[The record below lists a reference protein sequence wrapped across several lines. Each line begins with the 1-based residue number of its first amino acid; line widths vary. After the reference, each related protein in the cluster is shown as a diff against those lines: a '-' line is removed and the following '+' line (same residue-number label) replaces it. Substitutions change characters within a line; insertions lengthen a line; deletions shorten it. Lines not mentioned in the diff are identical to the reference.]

1 MNKKQRKLLS
11 LLITGTLILSM
22 FSSISFPKPA
32 AAEVQTEETL
42 SFDQSA
48 WTYKD
53 KTDDDENKIE
63 GQVEITGFQDP
74 QQTWNWDDDKQY
86 CLKFPDTLD
95 GKTVTSINLT
105 SAHAYRYIV
114 SVDIPSTVTEVS
126 LNNSDDNGLT
136 SLKHIELPDS
146 VTYFGGCQSNSD
158 LESVKLSKG
167 LQEIGEDAF
176 YECTNLQSIDIPEGT
191 KSIGRYAF
199 YGCTSLKSIR
209 IPKSLTKIES
219 EETVF
224 ADCRSLEKFE
234 VEEGNPVFYTRN
246 DALYE
251 NCTRYDYVDTG
262 KFDEDGDPVYD
273 EIEKEVSSLISYPA
287 GKKGT
292 FTLGKDEDIQTPA
305 TAFLNASG
313 LTAIYVD
320 KDNSYYTSIDGVLYN
335 KNLTTLEVC
344 PAGKTGEVKV
354 AEGTELLQT
363 NAFSMSHI
371 SSLKLSDSVK
381 YSGYYQFYLSTDTL
395 KSLYI
400 GKSYEDPIY
409 YFDMEDMPN
418 LTSVEVS
425 DDNAKYASIDNIIY
439 TKDMTELLK
448 IPGGY
453 QGKLTIPDSV
463 KEINSQGGA
472 ATITELRLGAG
483 LERRLVNED
492 EDDNIDGTDYD
503 NLPDNYY
510 ITIPNV
516 SFINTQKY
524 SVSDAN
530 PYVTAVDGV
539 LYSADMK
546 YLIAVPRKPL
556 TDLVISDKCVCING
570 SAFSNCEYKTITIP
584 KSVKNIW
591 VSISRDEDEE
601 QPLQTI
607 YGYKGTAAETFAQ
620 ENNINF
626 VALDDSVV
634 TPSPSADA
642 EVSPTPSEDVSV
654 VTPSPSADAKV
665 SPTPSEDVSVVTPR
679 PSADAEISPTPSE
692 DVSIVTPS
700 PSADAEVT
708 PTPSG
713 ATSVP
718 AQTIYTVTGAFTG
731 WGGPNAY
738 PSSALHEQG
747 SSENNYCAETNITIS
762 EGYGCGLE
770 LMNPYNDKFTGSA
783 DDMSSIIKTMKHP
796 VIRVTLKNKTAASA
810 WNWNTELTLPDGEAI
825 ALTPSYLKSGYFAI
839 FGNDDTI
846 TKVELYDDPDA
857 VTETEAPTTKPTN
870 TPTITPTEIPTTKP
884 SETPIPTTDP
894 VKTKDPVLNP
904 TQTPTGS
911 NAPSQSPDSGIS
923 PSPSGS
929 ALPDANASASPDTTK
944 NPSYSSNNSSRYQRP
959 ATPAKGAIK
968 KIKTKRNGV
977 TIVKIKNIWVADY
990 YEVQYSTKKKFS
1002 GKHTT
1007 ICYGTSNTLYLKSRK
1022 TYYIRVRAVRNGNY
1036 ATSYRYV
1043 KGNWSKIK
1051 KVRTK

>member
-1 MNKKQRKLLS
+1 MNRKRRKLLS
-11 LLITGTLILSM
+11 LLLAGALIISM
-22 FSSISFPKPA
+22 CPDVSFSKPTSA
-32 AAEVQTEETL
+32 TDQTELNL
-42 SFDQSA
+42 SFDESV

-53 KTDDDENKIE
+53 ATDDDENKIE
-63 GQVEITGFQDP
+63 GAVEITGFNDP
-74 QQTWNWDDDKQY
+74 LQAWDGKEY
-86 CLKFPDTLD
+86 CLQFPDTLA
-95 GKTVTSINLT
+95 GKTVTRINLHNVHT
-105 SAHAYRYIV
+105 HRNIV
-114 SVDIPSTVTEVS
+114 SVNIPATVTTVF
-126 LNNSDDNGLT
+126 LNDHDGRGLNY
-136 SLKHIELPDS
+136 LKHVELPDS
-146 VTYFGGCQSNSD
+146 VIGIGGCTSNSD
-158 LESVKLSKG
+158 LEYINLPKG
-167 LQEIGEDAF
+167 LQWIAEDAF
-176 YECTNLQSIDIPEGT
+176 SGCTSLQNIDIPEGT
-191 KSIGRYAF
+191 QYIGEYAF

-209 IPKSLTKIES
+209 LPKSLTEIYS

-234 VEEGNPVFYTRN
+234 VADGNPVFYTRN
-246 DALYE
+246 DALYQDY
-251 NCTRYDYVDTG
+251 TYYDEVDTG
-262 KFDEDGDPVYD
+262 KLDEDGDPIYD
-273 EIEKEVSSLISYPA
+273 EIEKKVPGLISYPA

-292 FTLGKDEDIQTPA
+292 FTLGKDETIYVCA

-313 LTAIYVD
+313 LTAINVD
-320 KDNSYYTSIDGVLYN
+320 KDNPYYTSIDGVLYN
-335 KNLTTLEVC
+335 KDLSILEVC
-344 PAGKTGEVKV
+344 PAGKTGEVDI
-354 AEGTELLQT
+354 AEGTELIQT

-381 YSGYYQFYLSTDTL
+381 YAGGYQFYLSLNTL

-400 GKSYEDPIY
+400 GKSYEDSIDIFPI
-409 YFDMEDMPN
+409 EQMPN
-418 LTSVEVS
+418 ITSVEIS
-425 DDNAKYASIDNIIY
+425 DDNANYTSIDNIVY
-439 TKDMTELLK
+439 TKDMTALLS
-448 IPGGY
+448 IAGSFR
-453 QGKLTIPDSV
+453 GKLVVPDSV
-463 KEINSQGGA
+463 TSIESVDCVCK
-472 ATITELRLGAG
+472 ITELRIGAG
-483 LERRLVNED
+483 LKRSIYCD
-492 EDDNIDGTDYD
+492 SDDDDNNNGTLDYD
-503 NLPDNYY
+503 NLPDGYF

-516 SFINTQKY
+516 PKLNVEKY
-524 SVSDAN
+524 SVSDDN
-530 PYVTAVDGV
+530 PYFTAVDGV

-546 YLIAVPRKPL
+546 YLIAVPKNPSAN
-556 TDLVISDKCVCING
+556 LVISDQCICIDED
-570 SAFSNCEYKTITIP
+570 AFYNNVYKTITIP
-584 KSVKNIW
+584 KSVRKIW
-591 VSISRDEDEE
+591 TYISNYNDDETF
-601 QPLQTI
+601 PLQTI
-607 YGYKGTAAETFAQ
+607 YGYKGTEAETFAK
-620 ENNINF
+620 EYGINF
-626 VALDDSVV
+626 VSLDNTTIS
-634 TPSPSADA
+634 PSP
-642 EVSPTPSEDVSV
+642 VVPTPSSS
-654 VTPSPSADAKV
+654 TN
-665 SPTPSEDVSVVTPR
+665 
-679 PSADAEISPTPSE
+679 
-692 DVSIVTPS
+692 
-700 PSADAEVT
+700 VT
-708 PTPSG
+708 PTPSD
-713 ATSVP
+713 ASNITPRPSDSADITPKPSDASNITPTPSDSADVAPTPSDSSDTTPVP
-718 AQTIYTVTGAFTG
+718 AQTIYTVTGSYTG
-731 WGGPNAY
+731 WGGPDAY

-747 SSENNYCAETNITIS
+747 SSENNYCTETNITIS

-770 LMNPYNDKFTGSA
+770 LMNPYNDQFTGSA
-783 DDMSSIIKTMKHP
+783 EDMSSIVKTMKHP
-796 VIRVTLKNKTAASA
+796 VIRVTLKNKTYASA
-810 WNWNTELTLPDGEAI
+810 WNWHTELTLPNGEAI

-990 YEVQYSTKKKFS
+990 YEVQYSTKKNFS

>member
-11 LLITGTLILSM
+11 LLITGALILSM
-22 FSSISFPKPA
+22 SSSISFPKPA

-167 LQEIGEDAF
+167 LQEIGEYAF

-199 YGCTSLKSIR
+199 YGCTSLKSIWF
-209 IPKSLTKIES
+209 PKSLTKIES

-292 FTLGKDEDIQTPA
+292 FTLGKDEDIHTPA

-335 KNLTTLEVC
+335 KDLTTLEVC

-400 GKSYEDPIY
+400 GKSYEDSIY

-607 YGYKGTAAETFAQ
+607 YGYKGTAAEKFAQ

-626 VALDDSVV
+626 VTLDDTVV

-642 EVSPTPSEDVSV
+642 EISPTPSEDVSV
-654 VTPSPSADAKV
+654 VTPSPSA
-665 SPTPSEDVSVVTPR
+665 
-679 PSADAEISPTPSE
+679 SAEVSPTPSE

-708 PTPSG
+708 PTPPG

-747 SSENNYCAETNITIS
+747 SNENNYCAETNITIS

-796 VIRVTLKNKTAASA
+796 VIRVTLKNKTVASA
-810 WNWNTELTLPDGEAI
+810 WNWKTELTLPDGEAV
-825 ALTPSYLKSGYFAI
+825 ALTSSYLASGYFAV

-846 TKVELYDDPDA
+846 TKVEIYDDPNA
-857 VTETEAPTTKPTN
+857 ATETDAPATQ
-870 TPTITPTEIPTTKP
+870 PTIEPTKAPIAEP
-884 SETPIPTTDP
+884 SETPTSTKAPTT
-894 VKTKDPVLNP
+894 NP
-904 TQTPTGS
+904 TQTPEGS
-911 NAPSQSPDSGIS
+911 AVPSQSPDPSIS
-923 PSPSGS
+923 P
-929 ALPDANASASPDTTK
+929 LPAGSASPAADASAAPATTEK
-944 NPSYSSNNSSRYQRP
+944 TSGSFNSFVNDQRP
-959 ATPAKGAIK
+959 AKPAKGVIK
-968 KIKTKRNGV
+968 KIKKKKNGV
-977 TIVKIKNIWVADY
+977 TIVKIKNNWIAEY
-990 YEVQYSTKKKFS
+990 YEIQYSTKRNFS

-1007 ICYGTSNTLYLKSRK
+1007 ICYGTSETLYLKRRK
-1022 TYYIRVRAVRNGNY
+1022 TYYVRVRAVRAGNY

-1043 KGNWSKIK
+1043 KGSWSKTK

>member
-11 LLITGTLILSM
+11 LLITGALILSM

-32 AAEVQTEETL
+32 AAEVQTEKTL

-191 KSIGRYAF
+191 KSIARYAF
-199 YGCTSLKSIR
+199 YGCTSLKSIWF
-209 IPKSLTKIES
+209 PKSLTKIES

-292 FTLGKDEDIQTPA
+292 FTLGKDEDIHTPA

-400 GKSYEDPIY
+400 GKSYEDSIY
-409 YFDMEDMPN
+409 CFDMEDMPN
-418 LTSVEVS
+418 LTSVKVS

-463 KEINSQGGA
+463 KEINSQGGT

-607 YGYKGTAAETFAQ
+607 YGYKGTAAEKFAQ

-626 VALDDSVV
+626 VTLDDTVV

-642 EVSPTPSEDVSV
+642 EISPTPSEDVSV
-654 VTPSPSADAKV
+654 VTPSPSA
-665 SPTPSEDVSVVTPR
+665 
-679 PSADAEISPTPSE
+679 SAEVSPTPSE

-713 ATSVP
+713 TTSVP

-747 SSENNYCAETNITIS
+747 SNENNYCAETNITIS

-796 VIRVTLKNKTAASA
+796 VIRVTLKNKTVASA
-810 WNWNTELTLPDGEAI
+810 WNWNTELTLPDGEAV
-825 ALTPSYLKSGYFAI
+825 ALTSSYLASGYFAV

-846 TKVELYDDPDA
+846 TKVEIYDDPNA
-857 VTETEAPTTKPTN
+857 VTETDAPATQPTIKPTKA
-870 TPTITPTEIPTTKP
+870 PITEP
-884 SETPIPTTDP
+884 SETPTSTKAPTT
-894 VKTKDPVLNP
+894 NP
-904 TQTPTGS
+904 TQTPEGS
-911 NAPSQSPDSGIS
+911 AVPSQSPDPSIS
-923 PSPSGS
+923 P
-929 ALPDANASASPDTTK
+929 LPAGSASPAADASAAPAATEKT
-944 NPSYSSNNSSRYQRP
+944 SGSFNSFVNDQRP
-959 ATPAKGAIK
+959 AKPAKGVIK
-968 KIKTKRNGV
+968 KIKKKKNGV
-977 TIVKIKNIWVADY
+977 TIVKIKNNWIAEY
-990 YEVQYSTKKKFS
+990 YEIQYSTKRNFS

-1007 ICYGTSNTLYLKSRK
+1007 ICYGTSETLYLKRRK
-1022 TYYIRVRAVRNGNY
+1022 TYYVRVRAVRAGNY

-1043 KGNWSKIK
+1043 KGSWSKTK